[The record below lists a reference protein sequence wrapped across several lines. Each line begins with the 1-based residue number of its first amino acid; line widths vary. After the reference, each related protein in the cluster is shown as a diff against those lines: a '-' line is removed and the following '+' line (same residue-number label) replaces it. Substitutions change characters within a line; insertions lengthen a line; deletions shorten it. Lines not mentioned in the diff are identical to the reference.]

1 MGLCVA
7 SEPYASLLQNA
18 ILHHIRQ
25 NGLKFFK
32 LDMGNYYCN
41 SAHHAHLPGKYST
54 EAMYERLLDIARAA
68 RAAEPEIY
76 VMWYWGLRSPF
87 FALHGDSIFET
98 KLFMEGSGTSW
109 FPALYYRDSVT
120 LNLDQST
127 QFANTIPPINKDSL
141 GVWLSDIRWGNFM
154 GNERWREGLVMD
166 LGRGSLLFPQ
176 IWSNIF
182 HLDDHDVEFLASITD
197 FAKKHESLLL
207 GRRRSIG
214 DPWKNEVYGYAYGG
228 GERGLVFLNN
238 VHFTTREAQ
247 IRLGPELGFNGP
259 LGTPV
264 ELQTRFPDEQRVV
277 REDGTAFRIG
287 DIVPLGVRPFEVL
300 LLEVA
305 PASPAARDLPQR
317 LAWSREIEGLGLPL
331 SLAPQP
337 VADGMNIRFAD
348 AARFEQLGHK
358 PQASAWES
366 VLPSFDD
373 EHALFAIAV
382 RLLRDNAEWHY
393 SPTVVEIVQVVAR
406 IGEQKVQLIPVPDA
420 RQFGNTQKGGASW
433 VVYKLRLNRKWSGA
447 KLNFAVHSYLPP
459 EVEAKVDAWVVK
471 QWWQESPGPHG
482 DGYYGD
488 SPS

>member
-1 MGLCVA
+1 
-7 SEPYASLLQNA
+7 
-18 ILHHIRQ
+18 
-25 NGLKFFK
+25 
-32 LDMGNYYCN
+32 
-41 SAHHAHLPGKYST
+41 
-54 EAMYERLLDIARAA
+54 
-68 RAAEPEIY
+68 
-76 VMWYWGLRSPF
+76 
-87 FALHGDSIFET
+87 
-98 KLFMEGSGTSW
+98 
-109 FPALYYRDSVT
+109 
-120 LNLDQST
+120 
-127 QFANTIPPINKDSL
+127 
-141 GVWLSDIRWGNFM
+141 
-154 GNERWREGLVMD
+154 MD

-182 HLDDHDVEFLASITD
+182 HLDDHDVEFLASITA
-197 FAKKHESLLL
+197 FAKRNETLLL
-207 GRRRSIG
+207 ERRRSIG
-214 DPWKNEVYGYAYGG
+214 DPWKNDVYGYAYGG

-366 VLPSFDD
+366 ALPAFDD
-373 EHALFAIAV
+373 ERSLLAIAV
-382 RLLRDNAEWHY
+382 RLLEGNAEWQY

-447 KLNFAVHSYLPP
+447 KLNFAVHSYLPL
-459 EVEAKVDAWVVK
+459 EVEATVDAWVVK